1 MNFPKEMKRSRNQL
15 GLTQKQFAKRAETS
29 QQMIVNYEKG
39 YVEPSYRKFLMI
51 CKLLKLEPN
60 NFMEVGK

>member
-15 GLTQKQFAKRAETS
+15 GLTQKQFAKKAETS

-60 NFMEVGK
+60 NFTEVEK

>member
-1 MNFPKEMKRSRNQL
+1 MNFPEEMKRSRNQL
-15 GLTQKQFAKRAETS
+15 GLTQKQFAKKAETS
-29 QQMIVNYEKG
+29 PQMIINYEKG

-60 NFMEVGK
+60 NFTEVEK

>member
-1 MNFPKEMKRSRNQL
+1 MNFPEEMKRSRNQL

-29 QQMIVNYEKG
+29 QQMIVNYEKE

-51 CKLLKLEPN
+51 CKLLKLDPN
-60 NFMEVGK
+60 SFMEVGK

>member
-1 MNFPKEMKRSRNQL
+1 MNFPTEMKRSRNQL

-51 CKLLKLEPN
+51 CKLLKLDPN
-60 NFMEVGK
+60 SFMEVGK

>member
-1 MNFPKEMKRSRNQL
+1 MNFPEEMKRSRNEL
-15 GLTQKQFAKRAETS
+15 GLTQKQFAKKAETS

-39 YVEPSYRKFLMI
+39 YVEPSYRKFLII

-60 NFMEVGK
+60 NFTEVG

>member
-1 MNFPKEMKRSRNQL
+1 MNFPEEMKRSRNQL

-51 CKLLKLEPN
+51 CKLLKLDPN
-60 NFMEVGK
+60 SFMEVGK

>member
-1 MNFPKEMKRSRNQL
+1 MNFPKEMKRSRNEL
-15 GLTQKQFAKRAETS
+15 GLTQKQFAKKAETS
-29 QQMIVNYEKG
+29 PQMIINYEKG

>member
-1 MNFPKEMKRSRNQL
+1 MDFPTGMKKKRIEL
-15 GLTQKQFAKRAETS
+15 GLTQKQFAKKAETS

-51 CKLLKLEPN
+51 CKLLKLDPN
-60 NFMEVGK
+60 SFMEVGK

>member
-1 MNFPKEMKRSRNQL
+1 MNFPEEMKRSRNQL

-39 YVEPSYRKFLMI
+39 YVEPSYRKFLII
-51 CKLLKLEPN
+51 CKLLKLDPN
-60 NFMEVGK
+60 RFMEAGK